1 MFVLQKHGSGGSLG
15 ETVGMALAKT
25 TNPITALMRTFGIR
39 EGGSVQIT
47 TSAGKLTVN
56 GLNYEYMPNDGS
68 SKRVAPN
75 GINDSAKSAVLLRV
89 IRRIDPE
96 IDALIA
102 H

>member
-1 MFVLQKHGSGGSLG
+1 
-15 ETVGMALAKT
+15 MALAKT